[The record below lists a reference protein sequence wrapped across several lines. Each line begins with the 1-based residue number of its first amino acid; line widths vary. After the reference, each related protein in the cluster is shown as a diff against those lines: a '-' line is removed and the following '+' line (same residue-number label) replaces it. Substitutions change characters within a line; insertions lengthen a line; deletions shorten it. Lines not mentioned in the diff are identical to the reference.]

1 MADGQPAAD
10 DGKEVGCVSYGKMNQ
25 FIEIVSCAP
34 AKDAEGFAVPGDTV
48 LANVRAYFEPKNGT
62 EKWRNNAV
70 FAEASALFRF
80 RKIPGLTVDA
90 AMVIICGG
98 ERYNIISAED
108 VRGRGM
114 YIEVLAKTQR
124 PSAGVSGNGAG

>member
-1 MADGQPAAD
+1 VAQPPD
-10 DGKEVGCVSYGKMNQ
+10 Q
-25 FIEIVSCAP
+25 FLQGV
-34 AKDAEGFAVPGDTV
+34 DV
-48 LANVRAYFEPKNGT
+48 L
-62 EKWRNNAV
+62 
-70 FAEASALFRF
+70 AEASALFRF

-114 YIEVLAKTQR
+114 YMEVLAKV
-124 PSAGVSGNGAG
+124 VSGSGAG